1 MRVRR
6 SSYFCLKLLTRGTTS
21 KMSAVKPLP
30 TVPIS
35 EKVVIITGANSG
47 IGAGIAIHLAKVG
60 YKKLALLARRKE
72 KLDEVAEKCRKIG
85 VTDVLVLAKDLL
97 VENSSLEAIKEAVEH
112 FGSEIFTVVRPS

>member
-1 MRVRR
+1 
-6 SSYFCLKLLTRGTTS
+6 
-21 KMSAVKPLP
+21 MSAVKPLP

-72 KLDEVAEKCRKIG
+72 KLDEVAEKCQKIG

-112 FGSEIFTVVRPS
+112 FGSEILTVVRPN

>member
-21 KMSAVKPLP
+21 KMSAVKPLQ